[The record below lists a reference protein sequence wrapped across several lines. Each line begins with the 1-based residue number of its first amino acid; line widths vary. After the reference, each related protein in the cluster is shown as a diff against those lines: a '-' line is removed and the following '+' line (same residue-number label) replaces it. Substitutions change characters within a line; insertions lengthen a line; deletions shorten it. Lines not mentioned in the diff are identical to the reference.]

1 MLTRSPIRQLDPKG
15 DDGRLGL
22 KLIMEKNLPSLNLS
36 QVKEL
41 LVKTLSSWVTERD
54 RLNELDRA
62 LGDGDHGSTI
72 SRGAQA
78 AIDSLQTGN
87 FSSVNQ
93 VFAAVGRAMMTSMG
107 GASGMLFG
115 LFFRSAERVP
125 ASEVLDLVTLSALFD
140 RGLDDLKARTKAQP
154 GDKTM
159 FDALIPA
166 LTTLRECPGDLFS
179 ALDDAASSAKF
190 GAQETAEMLPKFGR
204 AKTLGER
211 ARGTPDPGATS
222 VAIFFT
228 GLAENARSL
237 SQPS

>member
-15 DDGRLGL
+15 DDRLGL
-22 KLIMEKNLPSLNLS
+22 KLIMEKNLESLNLS

-115 LFFRSAERVP
+115 LFFRSAEKAP

-166 LTTLRECPGDLFS
+166 LTSLRESRVDLIS
-179 ALDDAASSAKF
+179 ALDQAASSAIL
-190 GAQETAEMLPKFGR
+190 GAQETAGLLAKFGR

-222 VAIFFT
+222 VALFFT
-228 GLAENARSL
+228 GLAANAKSL
-237 SQPS
+237 SPQI

>member
-1 MLTRSPIRQLDPKG
+1 
-15 DDGRLGL
+15 L
-22 KLIMEKNLPSLNLS
+22 KEIMEKDSQTLNPS

-41 LVKTLSSWVTERD
+41 LAKTLSSWAAERD

-72 SRGAQA
+72 ARGAQA
-78 AIDSLQTGN
+78 AIDSLETGN

-93 VFAAVGRAMMTSMG
+93 VFGAVGRAMMTSMG

-115 LFFRSAERVP
+115 LFFRSAEKVP
-125 ASEVLDLVTLSALFD
+125 ESEVLDLGILNALFD
-140 RGLDDLKARTKAQP
+140 RGLEELKARTKAQP

-166 LTTLRECPGDLFS
+166 LTSLRESRGDLTS
-179 ALDDAASSAKF
+179 ALDQAASSALQ
-190 GAQETAEMLPKFGR
+190 GAEKSAELIPKFGR
-204 AKTLGER
+204 ARTLGER

-222 VAIFFT
+222 VALFFT
-228 GLAENARSL
+228 GLAANAKSL
-237 SQPS
+237 ARKVGA

>member
-1 MLTRSPIRQLDPKG
+1 MLTRSPIRQLDPKC
-15 DDGRLGL
+15 DGRLGL
-22 KLIMEKNLPSLNLS
+22 KLIMEKNLQSLNLS

-41 LVKTLSSWVTERD
+41 LVKTLSGWVTERD

-115 LFFRSAERVP
+115 LFFRSAEKAP

-166 LTTLRECPGDLFS
+166 LTSLRESRVDLIS
-179 ALDDAASSAKF
+179 ALDQAASSAIL
-190 GAQETAEMLPKFGR
+190 GAQGTAGLLAKFGR

-222 VAIFFT
+222 VALFFT
-228 GLAENARSL
+228 GLAANAKSL
-237 SQPS
+237 SP

>member
-15 DDGRLGL
+15 DVRLGL

-115 LFFRSAERVP
+115 LFFRSAVRVP
-125 ASEVLDLVTLSALFD
+125 ASEVLDLATLSALFD

-166 LTTLRECPGDLFS
+166 LTTLRESRGDLIS
-179 ALDDAASSAKF
+179 ALDRAASSAIQ
-190 GAQETAEMLPKFGR
+190 GAQETVDLLPKFGR

-211 ARGTPDPGATS
+211 ARGTADPGAIS
-222 VAIFFT
+222 VAFFFT
-228 GLAENARSL
+228 GLAANAKSL
-237 SQPS
+237 SPQT

>member
-1 MLTRSPIRQLDPKG
+1 
-15 DDGRLGL
+15 
-22 KLIMEKNLPSLNLS
+22 MEKNLQSLNPS

-41 LVKTLSSWVTERD
+41 LAKTLSSWVAERD

-115 LFFRSAERVP
+115 LFFRSAEKISV
-125 ASEVLDLVTLSALFD
+125 SEVLDLGTLNALFD
-140 RGLDDLKARTKAQP
+140 RGLEDLQARTKAQP

-166 LTTLRECPGDLFS
+166 LTSLRESQGDLIA
-179 ALDDAASSAKF
+179 ALDQAASSATE
-190 GAQETAEMLPKFGR
+190 GAQKSAELIPKFGR

-228 GLAENARSL
+228 GLAANAKAL
-237 SQPS
+237 SPQS

>member
-1 MLTRSPIRQLDPKG
+1 
-15 DDGRLGL
+15 
-22 KLIMEKNLPSLNLS
+22 MEKSLQSLNLS

-54 RLNELDRA
+54 HLNELDRA

-78 AIDSLQTGN
+78 AIDALQTGN

-93 VFAAVGRAMMTSMG
+93 LFAAIGRAMMTSMG

-115 LFFRSAERVP
+115 LFFRSAEKAP

-166 LTTLRECPGDLFS
+166 LTSLRESRVDLIS
-179 ALDDAASSAKF
+179 ALDQAASSAIL
-190 GAQETAEMLPKFGR
+190 GAQETAGLLAKFGR

-222 VAIFFT
+222 VALFFT
-228 GLAENARSL
+228 GLAANAKSL
-237 SQPS
+237 SP

>member
-1 MLTRSPIRQLDPKG
+1 
-15 DDGRLGL
+15 
-22 KLIMEKNLPSLNLS
+22 MEKNPQLLNPS

-41 LVKTLSSWVTERD
+41 LAKTLSSWIAERD

-78 AIDSLQTGN
+78 AIDSLQTGK

-115 LFFRSAERVP
+115 LFFRSAEKISV
-125 ASEVLDLVTLSALFD
+125 SEVLDLGTLNALFD
-140 RGLDDLKARTKAQP
+140 RGLEDLQARTKAQP

-166 LTTLRECPGDLFS
+166 LTSLRESQGDLIA
-179 ALDDAASSAKF
+179 ALDQAASSATE
-190 GAQETAEMLPKFGR
+190 GAQKSAELIPKFGR

-222 VAIFFT
+222 VALFFT
-228 GLAENARSL
+228 GLAANAKTLLPQS
-237 SQPS
+237 

>member
-1 MLTRSPIRQLDPKG
+1 
-15 DDGRLGL
+15 
-22 KLIMEKNLPSLNLS
+22 MENNPPSLNPS

-41 LVKTLSSWVTERD
+41 LAKTLSSWAAERD

-72 SRGAQA
+72 SRGAQV
-78 AIDSLQTGN
+78 AIDSLEAGH

-93 VFAAVGRAMMTSMG
+93 VFGAVGRAMMSSMG

-115 LFFRSAERVP
+115 LFFRSAEKMP
-125 ASEVLDLVTLSALFD
+125 ASAVLDLVTLSALFD
-140 RGLDDLKARTKAQP
+140 RGLEELQARTKAQP

-166 LTTLRECPGDLFS
+166 LTSLRESRGDLAS
-179 ALDDAASSAKF
+179 ALDQAASAAMQ
-190 GAQETAEMLPKFGR
+190 GAQKSVELIPKFGR

-222 VAIFFT
+222 VALFFT
-228 GLAENARSL
+228 GLATNLKAL
-237 SQPS
+237 SPQS

>member
-1 MLTRSPIRQLDPKG
+1 
-15 DDGRLGL
+15 
-22 KLIMEKNLPSLNLS
+22 MEKNLQSLNPS

-41 LVKTLSSWVTERD
+41 LVKTLSSWAAERD
-54 RLNELDRA
+54 HLNDLDRA

-78 AIDSLQTGN
+78 AIDVLQTGN
-87 FSSVNQ
+87 FDSVNQ
-93 VFAAVGRAMMTSMG
+93 VFGAVGRAMMTSMG

-115 LFFRSAERVP
+115 LFFRSAEKVP
-125 ASEVLDLVTLSALFD
+125 ASDVLDLGTLNALFD
-140 RGLDDLKARTKAQP
+140 RGLEDLQARTKAQP

-166 LTTLRECPGDLFS
+166 LAALRESQADLIA
-179 ALDDAASSAKF
+179 ALDQAASSATQ
-190 GAQETAEMLPKFGR
+190 GAQKSAELIPKFGR

-228 GLAENARSL
+228 GLAANAKTL
-237 SQPS
+237 SPQS

>member
-1 MLTRSPIRQLDPKG
+1 MQ
-15 DDGRLGL
+15 
-22 KLIMEKNLPSLNLS
+22 KNLQSLNLS

-41 LVKTLSSWVTERD
+41 LVMTLSSWVTERD
-54 RLNELDRA
+54 RLNDLDRA

-78 AIDSLQTGN
+78 AIEALQTGN

-115 LFFRSAERVP
+115 LFFRSAEKAP

-166 LTTLRECPGDLFS
+166 LTSLRENRVDLIS
-179 ALDDAASSAKF
+179 ALDQAASSAVQ
-190 GAQETAEMLPKFGR
+190 GAQETAGLLAKFGR

-222 VAIFFT
+222 VAVFFT
-228 GLAENARSL
+228 GLAVNAKSL
-237 SQPS
+237 SPQS

>member
-1 MLTRSPIRQLDPKG
+1 
-15 DDGRLGL
+15 
-22 KLIMEKNLPSLNLS
+22 MEKNPQSLNPS

-41 LVKTLSSWVTERD
+41 LAKTLSSWVAERD

-115 LFFRSAERVP
+115 LFFRSAEKIP
-125 ASEVLDLVTLSALFD
+125 ASAILDLGTLSALFD
-140 RGLDDLKARTKAQP
+140 RGLEDLQVRTKAQP

-166 LTTLRECPGDLFS
+166 LTSLRENQGDLVV
-179 ALDDAASSAKF
+179 ALDQAASSATQ
-190 GAQETAEMLPKFGR
+190 GAQKSAELIPKFGR

-222 VAIFFT
+222 VAIFFK
-228 GLAENARSL
+228 GLAANAKTL
-237 SQPS
+237 SPQS

>member
-1 MLTRSPIRQLDPKG
+1 MLTRSLIRQLDPKS
-15 DDGRLGL
+15 DGRLGL
-22 KLIMEKNLPSLNLS
+22 KLIMEKNLQSLNLS

-78 AIDSLQTGN
+78 AIDALQTGN

-93 VFAAVGRAMMTSMG
+93 LFAVVGRAMMTSMG

-115 LFFRSAERVP
+115 LFFRSAEKAP

-166 LTTLRECPGDLFS
+166 LTSLRESQVDLIS
-179 ALDDAASSAKF
+179 ALDQAASSAIL
-190 GAQETAEMLPKFGR
+190 GAQETAGLLAKFGR

-222 VAIFFT
+222 VAVFFT
-228 GLAENARSL
+228 GLAVNAKSL
-237 SQPS
+237 SPQS

>member
-1 MLTRSPIRQLDPKG
+1 
-15 DDGRLGL
+15 
-22 KLIMEKNLPSLNLS
+22 MEKDSQTLNPS

-41 LVKTLSSWVTERD
+41 LAKTLSSWAAERD

-72 SRGAQA
+72 ARGAQA
-78 AIDSLQTGN
+78 AIDSLETGN

-93 VFAAVGRAMMTSMG
+93 VFGAVGRAMMTSMG

-115 LFFRSAERVP
+115 LFFRSAEKVP
-125 ASEVLDLVTLSALFD
+125 ESEVLDLGILNALFD
-140 RGLDDLKARTKAQP
+140 RGLEELKARTKAQP

-166 LTTLRECPGDLFS
+166 LTSLRESRGDLTS
-179 ALDDAASSAKF
+179 ALDQAASSALQ
-190 GAQETAEMLPKFGR
+190 GAEKSAELIPKFGR
-204 AKTLGER
+204 ARTLGER

-222 VAIFFT
+222 VALFFT
-228 GLAENARSL
+228 GLAANAKSL
-237 SQPS
+237 ARKVGA

>member
-1 MLTRSPIRQLDPKG
+1 MLTRSLIRQLDPKC
-15 DDGRLGL
+15 DGRLGL
-22 KLIMEKNLPSLNLS
+22 KLIMEKNLQSLNLS

-93 VFAAVGRAMMTSMG
+93 LFAAVGRAMMTSMG

-115 LFFRSAERVP
+115 LFFRSAEKAP

-166 LTTLRECPGDLFS
+166 LTSLRESRGDLIS
-179 ALDDAASSAKF
+179 ALDQAASSAIQ
-190 GAQETAEMLPKFGR
+190 GAQETAGLLAKFGR

-222 VAIFFT
+222 VALFFT
-228 GLAENARSL
+228 GLAANAKSL
-237 SQPS
+237 SSQS

>member
-1 MLTRSPIRQLDPKG
+1 MLTRSLIRQLDPKS
-15 DDGRLGL
+15 DGRLGL
-22 KLIMEKNLPSLNLS
+22 KVIMQKNLQSLNLS

-78 AIDSLQTGN
+78 AIDALQTGN

-93 VFAAVGRAMMTSMG
+93 LFAAVGRAMMTSMG

-115 LFFRSAERVP
+115 LFFRSAEKAP

-166 LTTLRECPGDLFS
+166 LTSLRESQVDLIS
-179 ALDDAASSAKF
+179 ALDQAASSAIL
-190 GAQETAEMLPKFGR
+190 GAQETAGLLAKFGR

-222 VAIFFT
+222 VAVFFT
-228 GLAENARSL
+228 GLAVNAKSL
-237 SQPS
+237 SPQS

>member
-1 MLTRSPIRQLDPKG
+1 
-15 DDGRLGL
+15 
-22 KLIMEKNLPSLNLS
+22 MEKSLQSLNLS

-41 LVKTLSSWVTERD
+41 LVKTLSGWVTERD

-115 LFFRSAERVP
+115 LFFRSAEKAP
-125 ASEVLDLVTLSALFD
+125 ASEVLDLVTLSAWFD
-140 RGLDDLKARTKAQP
+140 RGLDDLKARTKARP

-166 LTTLRECPGDLFS
+166 LTSLRESRGDLIS
-179 ALDDAASSAKF
+179 ALDQAASSAIQ
-190 GAQETAEMLPKFGR
+190 GAQGTADLLAKFGR

-222 VAIFFT
+222 VALFFT
-228 GLAENARSL
+228 GLAANARSL
-237 SQPS
+237 SPQS

>member
-1 MLTRSPIRQLDPKG
+1 
-15 DDGRLGL
+15 
-22 KLIMEKNLPSLNLS
+22 MEKNLQSLNPS

-41 LVKTLSSWVTERD
+41 LAKTLSNWVAERD
-54 RLNELDRA
+54 RLNELDQA

-78 AIDSLQTGN
+78 AIDCLQTGN

-115 LFFRSAERVP
+115 LFFRSAEKMP
-125 ASEVLDLVTLSALFD
+125 ASEILDLGTLNALFD
-140 RGLDDLKARTKAQP
+140 RGLEDLQARTKAQP

-166 LTTLRECPGDLFS
+166 LTSLRESQGDLS
-179 ALDDAASSAKF
+179 VALDQAASSATQ
-190 GAQETAEMLPKFGR
+190 GAQKSAELIPKFGR

-228 GLAENARSL
+228 GLAANAKTL
-237 SQPS
+237 SPQS

>member
-1 MLTRSPIRQLDPKG
+1 
-15 DDGRLGL
+15 
-22 KLIMEKNLPSLNLS
+22 MEKNLESLNPS

-41 LVKTLSSWVTERD
+41 LAKTLSRWIAERD

-115 LFFRSAERVP
+115 LFFRSAEKISV
-125 ASEVLDLVTLSALFD
+125 SEVLDLGTLNALFD
-140 RGLDDLKARTKAQP
+140 RGLEDLQARTKAQP

-166 LTTLRECPGDLFS
+166 LTSLRKSQGDLIA
-179 ALDDAASSAKF
+179 ALDQAASSATE
-190 GAQETAEMLPKFGR
+190 GAQKSAELIPKFGR

-228 GLAENARSL
+228 GLAANAKTL
-237 SQPS
+237 SPQS